1 MSSVCD
7 RDLMG
12 LAKMGLASQTK
23 ATMMYLFPWL
33 DVTGNQPV
41 WLVVMWPVT
50 SMHFTFTRFVR
61 NCGIWEDSTFV
72 VTVDVEGEEGDG
84 LVLRTF
90 LRTSLSWPLAVDI
103 DLGRYFRIRELVRP
117 GRVAKK
123 ELSMAIVQMWMT
135 GHHAQRRIHVARSTL
150 VRRLYTLF
158 TRGGGVEGVIGGV
171 DMFCMLTKYI
181 LERLLRLPMIVGAV
195 GCSRTVCSGLNQ
207 HVYPALAKTP
217 TERRER

>member
-12 LAKMGLASQTK
+12 LAKMGLASRTK
-23 ATMMYLFPWL
+23 ATMTYLFPWL

-90 LRTSLSWPLAVDI
+90 LRTSLRWPLAVDI

-150 VRRLYTLF
+150 VRRLYTF
-158 TRGGGVEGVIGGV
+158 TNLDVFQRPITRHLCIFFLVY
-171 DMFCMLTKYI
+171 FTCLPI
-181 LERLLRLPMIVGAV
+181 LNFDNHCTSLPSHTPNAALII
-195 GCSRTVCSGLNQ
+195 CILSRAHCACIIMSYL
-207 HVYPALAKTP
+207 
-217 TERRER
+217 